1 VPPPRP
7 LPYAAHLSLSSHVLT
22 HTHTRA
28 RPHPHPSQLA
38 LAAALALVGSAAA
51 SLEVKPMPTP
61 PPTFT
66 SGKFSGK
73 LAALEMLSNKT
84 DEVKD
89 EAWEMAAWKLNK
101 TVHMV
106 SVGRG
111 ETRGE
116 ARDRGWRSSRPL
128 LPPPR
133 KKTHPAPLLSSPL
146 TAPPHPHPTRTHRPT
161 RCSSTRTRPTRRS
174 SESMQKRREGIVAL
188 WRRGSHH
195 PNLNTLTPPL
205 LHPIHTIRSLS
216 KFEDHVD
223 AKFDMLIEGLNET
236 YQKIE
241 GAKEEV
247 EVRGKVQNGKTDRCG
262 DGWGDKKKHACSLSL
277 SFSLSP
283 SLSLSLSLQA
293 KVEEPVKMV
302 DDKIDMLRMELEE
315 KLMML
320 KVRCGQNFRR
330 GFGDG
335 EREAET
341 RRPRFSSSSFSP
353 SFLLSLPFS
362 NHRTRPLAS
371 RRRSRR
377 RLRAS

>member
-51 SLEVKPMPTP
+51 AKNTTSSK
-61 PPTFT
+61 FT
-66 SGKFSGK
+66 GK

-247 EVRGKVQNGKTDRCG
+247 EVRGKVQNGKTDVG
-262 DGWGDKKKHACSLSL
+262 MDGETKRNTRAHSL
-277 SFSLSP
+277 FP
-283 SLSLSLSLQA
+283 SLSLSLYLSLSLLAGQGRRA
-293 KVEEPVKMV
+293 RQDGRRQDRHAAHGARGEADDAQGAVRTKFQERVRGWRARGRDTEASFLLFFFLTLLFTFPPLLQSQNTTFGVKEKVEE
-302 DDKIDMLRMELEE
+302 KIEGIMT
-315 KLMML
+315 
-320 KVRCGQNFRR
+320 
-330 GFGDG
+330 GFNKD
-335 EREAET
+335 E
-341 RRPRFSSSSFSP
+341 
-353 SFLLSLPFS
+353 
-362 NHRTRPLAS
+362 
-371 RRRSRR
+371 
-377 RLRAS
+377 